1 MRTAIAFGIALT
13 MASAG
18 AVAQTQET
26 ETTTKTKTKV
36 EVKGGR
42 DVTVRGCLD
51 RATGGGYVLTR
62 LSNDRDL
69 DRRGYALVTDEDLSK
84 HQGELVE
91 IKGKTTED
99 GDGKVAVEA
108 RQKTEGDH
116 GKDEAVT
123 KTEATSGTRGLPF
136 LGVKSIKKLASTCN

>member
-1 MRTAIAFGIALT
+1 MRTTIALGVALALT
-13 MASAG
+13 GIG

-36 EVKGGR
+36 ELKGGR
-42 DVTVRGCLD
+42 EVTVRGCLD
-51 RATGGGYVLTR
+51 RAGEGYVLTT
-62 LSNDRDL
+62 LSNDRDR
-69 DRRGYALVTDEDLSK
+69 DKHNYALVSDEDLAK
-84 HQGELVE
+84 HRGELVE

-99 GDGKVAVEA
+99 GDGKVSVEA
-108 RQKTEGDH
+108 RQKTEGEH

-136 LGVKSIKKLASTCN
+136 LGVTSIKKLASSCS